1 MWVTLDSVRHTG
13 AHWTDTSTNAEDINF
28 NINKRFQFHTVSA
41 AIATIRSQGRISN
54 DKAGTWLLAQ
64 RITGRLTGTENGKY
78 YVDTATGMPGEM
90 EDSVSAEGN
99 VQLNGHEVRIKIVKT
114 IKMAGAKLK

>member
-1 MWVTLDSVRHTG
+1 
-13 AHWTDTSTNAEDINF
+13 
-28 NINKRFQFHTVSA
+28 
-41 AIATIRSQGRISN
+41 
-54 DKAGTWLLAQ
+54 LAQ